1 MLPLSCT
8 PIPSPL
14 PYNTGPPVDAWI
26 WFGSPLSTDWPR
38 ETSVW
43 HTGFQDWAPGPK
55 VHRPLG
61 GRTCRIA
68 GPATRHSRCMYQA
81 RQMALLS
88 RILSLHWSFRPLKFF
103 HFGDTSFPLKGKMR
117 RGHSVVSLTIKC
129 ATLPSQASKFW
140 SNPCKPQARLNRI
153 YSHFHYP
160 ILSTF
165 AYLQIFPQLKAKNL
179 WSLPYMC
186 IKSPCCTP

>member
-8 PIPSPL
+8 PIHSPL

-117 RGHSVVSLTIKC
+117 RGHSVVSLTINVP
-129 ATLPSQASKFW
+129 LYHPRPQSSGVIHASHRLGSIGYIVTFTIPFCRLLHIFKF
-140 SNPCKPQARLNRI
+140 
-153 YSHFHYP
+153 FH
-160 ILSTF
+160 
-165 AYLQIFPQLKAKNL
+165 N
-179 WSLPYMC
+179 
-186 IKSPCCTP
+186 